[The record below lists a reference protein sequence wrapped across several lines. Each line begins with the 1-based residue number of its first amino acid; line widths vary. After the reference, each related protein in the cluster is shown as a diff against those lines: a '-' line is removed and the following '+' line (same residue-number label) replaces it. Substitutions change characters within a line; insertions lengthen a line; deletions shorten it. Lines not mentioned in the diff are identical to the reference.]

1 MLLSLSKKFIFVANV
16 KTASSSIEKALGG
29 RAEFKI
35 SQTKFG
41 KHDTLSTIS
50 RKFPWVR
57 RYVPYADFFVFG
69 VIRDPVDL
77 LLSLYNS
84 HHKEIF
90 DGLPHSTR
98 GLSFDDFRRQ
108 WCAKSWQA
116 KPQHLR
122 FTDEHNRLRVSH
134 LIDYAQLESEFPR
147 ICARLGLP
155 DLSLPMANVSPQILG
170 RGELTKTQLEDIQNE
185 FAEDY
190 ELIRNR
196 PRQV

>member
-29 RAEFKI
+29 RAEIKI

-41 KHDTLSTIS
+41 KHDTLSAIS
-50 RKFPWVR
+50 RKFIWVR
-57 RYVPYADFFVFG
+57 RYVPYSDFFVFG

-98 GLSFDDFRRQ
+98 GLSFDDFRRG
-108 WCAKSWQA
+108 WCEKSWQA

-122 FTDEHNRLRVSH
+122 FADEHNRFHVSH
-134 LIDYAQLESEFPR
+134 LIDYSQLQAEFPR
-147 ICARLGLP
+147 ICAHIGVP
-155 DLSLPMANVSPQILG
+155 DLALPMSNVSPQILG
-170 RGELTKTQLEDIQNE
+170 RNELTRAQIGDIE
-185 FAEDY
+185 KEYSEDY
-190 ELIRNR
+190 DLLRNL
-196 PRQV
+196 PRRL